1 MWIWNW
7 LRIAAAGTWISW
19 LQSVGGGR
27 ATTLPTE
34 GMGQTQAGSSEWH
47 LNWSCDSRA
56 ALQEAVPSSCSSL
69 PNGHRA
75 KDALSTP
82 SQAAGRAIPFIK
94 HSGVST
100 SQGEL
105 SLPSSG
111 DRFPLRGRNTWF
123 FFHFFENFPL
133 SPMQT
138 LRSDLQLHW
147 TRQLRGVVDSPSLEV
162 SKRCVDERDMV

>member
-82 SQAAGRAIPFIK
+82 SQAAGRAVPFIK

-123 FFHFFENFPL
+123 FFIFLKISLCLLCRH
-133 SPMQT
+133 
-138 LRSDLQLHW
+138 SDLIFSC
-147 TRQLRGVVDSPSLEV
+147 TGPDSSGEW
-162 SKRCVDERDMV
+162 